1 MIIIKINSILVLVPK
16 TTIKGGEGKSVID
29 KFWMDLLLLSALF
42 FSIFFSFI
50 LSLIFLLNFLYILK
64 LKCSLSK

>member
-16 TTIKGGEGKSVID
+16 TTIKGAEGKSVID

-42 FSIFFSFI
+42 FFYFI
-50 LSLIFLLNFLYILK
+50 LFYFK
-64 LKCSLSK
+64 LDFSS

>member
-42 FSIFFSFI
+42 FFYFI
-50 LSLIFLLNFLYILK
+50 LFYFKPDFS
-64 LKCSLSK
+64 S